1 MFRLRPIALG
11 VLALMA
17 LVRPS
22 LIAAAADC
30 ATAVVPSSLELGP
43 SSGTIELEVQG
54 PAGCTWTASTSDRWI
69 GIVGSASGAGGG
81 LLQIAYEQLPAA
93 VPTRVGTVVAGGQT
107 FRLTQRSEVPAVTES
122 LVLFGDVTFNSR
134 DRLRVYKSVSAGDR
148 YTLAVTGSKTQP
160 TTDTGRV
167 IGFGN
172 SGSNQCIVPGLNEG
186 YARVSAGLNHSIAL
200 TNADGRGSEGAVV
213 CWGNNTLG
221 KASPPANLGLCKG
234 IAAGSSFSVAL
245 TTAGTIRCWGDN
257 TKGQCQPNIDVPAG
271 YHIIRIAAG
280 ANHGMALLSEA
291 IDRPLNGLVRVWG
304 DNSLRQISGNPNP
317 SGVKEIA
324 AGWDHCV
331 ALKEDG
337 TVLVWGN
344 CVGTPICSPPESLVA
359 THIDAFANYTLA
371 QVGESRLVAWGISAP
386 AGPSAY
392 QQAILDGVGIESISA
407 GYDHIAILTKLGTLM
422 FTGSSRYFQ
431 DGSPIQLDRIDGIA
445 CGRYTLGAWNDVGRF
460 EIACTSDAPTTTGL
474 CSPPPELER
483 VHSLAFGRDHVLA
496 VERNTRKVVAW
507 GSNQYG
513 QASPGSA
520 LGPARAIAAGQ
531 FHSVSLDESSQ
542 PRVQC
547 WGSNVEGQCNLPE
560 FSATPIRIAAGG
572 FQTMVIAET
581 AGGVRSV
588 HGSGRWSI
596 NSNDTAPLVYV
607 PPQLVGQSPDSEF
620 HPLEIACGSLFT
632 MALIRGGGPSVPDC
646 TQQRVVIWGTPGP
659 ITSVSESQTCSTN
672 ALAAGSQHAL
682 ILGNNARIRGFGS
695 DIVHQVSGPETL
707 AQVPAVA
714 AGDNRSLIYVDT
726 ALPLPNDIDGDGCT
740 NGADLGI
747 LLSVWGTDGI
757 IPDTDPQQTADLN
770 GDGVVNGADL
780 GLLLEDWYGNIDCGG

>member
-1 MFRLRPIALG
+1 MLKLRPIALG
-11 VLALMA
+11 ILALMA
-17 LVRPS
+17 LLLPS
-22 LIAAAADC
+22 GTAEAADC

-43 SSGTIELEVQG
+43 SAGTIELEVQG
-54 PAGCTWTASTSDRWI
+54 PAGCSWTGSTSDRWI
-69 GIVGSASGAGGG
+69 EIVGSTSGVSGG
-81 LLQIAYEQLPAA
+81 LLQIAFEQLPAA
-93 VPTRVGTVVAGGQT
+93 LPVRVGTVVVGGQT
-107 FRLTQRSEVPAVTES
+107 FRLTQRTEVPASTES

-148 YTLAVTGSKTQP
+148 YTLAVTGSTTQP
-160 TTDTGRV
+160 TNDTGRV

-186 YARVSAGLNHSIAL
+186 YARVSAGLNHSMAL
-200 TNADGRGSEGAVV
+200 TNADGRGVEGDVV

-221 KASPPANLGLCKG
+221 KASPPADLGRCKD

-280 ANHGMALLSEA
+280 ANHGMALLSQA

-324 AGWDHCV
+324 AGWNHCV

-344 CVGTPICSPPESLVA
+344 CIGTPICSPPESLVA

-371 QVGESRLVAWGISAP
+371 QVGESRLVTWGISAP
-386 AGPSAY
+386 SGPSAS
-392 QQAILDGVGIESISA
+392 QQTILDGIGIESISA
-407 GYDHIAILTKLGTLM
+407 GHDHIAILTKLGTLM
-422 FTGSSRYFQ
+422 FTGSNLYFQ

-445 CGRYTLGAWNDVGRF
+445 CGRYTLGAWNDIGRF
-460 EIACTSDAPTTTGL
+460 QIACTSDAPTTLGL

-483 VHSLAFGRDHVLA
+483 VHALAFGRDHVLA
-496 VERNTRKVVAW
+496 IERNTRRVVGW

-513 QASPGSA
+513 QANHGGS

-531 FHSVSLDESSQ
+531 FHSVSLDQSSQ
-542 PRVQC
+542 PGVHC
-547 WGSNVEGQCNLPE
+547 WGSNIEGQCNLPS
-560 FSATPIRIAAGG
+560 FSGTPISIAAGG
-572 FQTMVIAET
+572 FQTMIIAET
-581 AGGVRSV
+581 AGGLRSV

-596 NSNDTAPLVYV
+596 NSSDTAPVVYV
-607 PPQLVGQSPDSEF
+607 PPQLVGQSPESEYQ
-620 HPLEIACGSLFT
+620 PLAIACGSLFT
-632 MALIRGGGPSVPDC
+632 MALVKGGGDTVPKC
-646 TQQRVVIWGTPGP
+646 SAQRVIFWGTPGP
-659 ITSVSESQTCSTN
+659 MTSITQAQTCSTN
-672 ALAAGSQHAL
+672 AIAAGSQHAL
-682 ILGNNARIRGFGS
+682 ILGTNDRIRGFGS
-695 DIVHQVSGPETL
+695 DSVNQVSGPETL

-714 AGDNRSLIYVDT
+714 AGDNRTLVYVDT

-747 LLSVWGTDGI
+747 LLSAWGNC
-757 IPDTDPQQTADLN
+757 PQ
-770 GDGVVNGADL
+770 
-780 GLLLEDWYGNIDCGG
+780 